1 MQYIN
6 GIKQTLNDNDINIIF
21 GDFNINYLSD
31 DEIKPLKSLMTSLD
45 YKQVVQSPTFVSAGS
60 LLDHVYVKG
69 NFQTIQ
75 CSVLAVYYSD
85 RNAVNISIF

>member
-1 MQYIN
+1 
-6 GIKQTLNDNDINIIF
+6 
-21 GDFNINYLSD
+21 
-31 DEIKPLKSLMTSLD
+31 MTSLD

-85 RNAVNISIF
+85 RNAVNISIFWIRTIPNQNKLITQLFEYTAIHVFSWN

>member
-1 MQYIN
+1 MIS
-6 GIKQTLNDNDINIIF
+6 ILFVVISTLTT
-21 GDFNINYLSD
+21 LSD

-45 YKQVVQSPTFVSAGS
+45 YKQVVQSRTFVSAGS

-85 RNAVNISIF
+85 NDAVKISTF

>member
-1 MQYIN
+1 
-6 GIKQTLNDNDINIIF
+6 
-21 GDFNINYLSD
+21 
-31 DEIKPLKSLMTSLD
+31 MTSLD

-69 NFQTIQ
+69 SFQTIQ

-85 RNAVNISIF
+85 HVAVKISIFWIRTIPNQNNINYSIWIYIYTCI